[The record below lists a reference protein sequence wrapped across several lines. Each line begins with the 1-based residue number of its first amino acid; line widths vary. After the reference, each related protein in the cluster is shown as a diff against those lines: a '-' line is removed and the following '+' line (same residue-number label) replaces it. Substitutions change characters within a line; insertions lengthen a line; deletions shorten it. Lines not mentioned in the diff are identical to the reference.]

1 MIYSKPHFH
10 FLISLG
16 SHAVQLLPSKS
27 SLTCRQAIVNT
38 LGTTAWTSMA
48 PTFWRKSSSHRRRS
62 PFNAIPFVMVIHA
75 SCASIVRAAFVNAGV
90 WLPPSGDGI
99 VNEGWRDGKAVLFWL
114 LSRCHIWEYGI
125 LTMRY
130 ASLLM
135 WEVRC
140 YLWAFGVFTTHEIC
154 RCQFFA
160 VEICPHVISTSDNVR
175 KVLRYGQVN
184 SYQRQNE
191 HNTHLVHDFVV
202 LRGILLGRTR

>member
-1 MIYSKPHFH
+1 MIYSKPHLH

-99 VNEGWRDGKAVLFWL
+99 VNEGWRDGKAVFFDRLVGATFENMEYWPWDTL
-114 LSRCHIWEYGI
+114 PYSCERWDAIYELSAYLR
-125 LTMRY
+125 LTKSVD
-130 ASLLM
+130 ANFSLLKS
-135 WEVRC
+135 VHTLYR
-140 YLWAFGVFTTHEIC
+140 LPI
-154 RCQFFA
+154 
-160 VEICPHVISTSDNVR
+160 TSAKSCAMDKSIATND
-175 KVLRYGQVN
+175 KT
-184 SYQRQNE
+184 S
-191 HNTHLVHDFVV
+191 
-202 LRGILLGRTR
+202 RTPT